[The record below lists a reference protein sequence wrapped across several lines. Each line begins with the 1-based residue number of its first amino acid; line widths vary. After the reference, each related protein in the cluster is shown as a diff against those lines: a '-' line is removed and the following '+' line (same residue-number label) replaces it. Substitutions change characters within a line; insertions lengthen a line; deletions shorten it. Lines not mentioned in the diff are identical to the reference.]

1 MKNENVD
8 VKSLNLINERIE
20 QIEAYMKGV
29 VDENTKNK
37 LTSIVGNLKEKQ
49 KETLEAKNRLL
60 NAVNN
65 DSTNSSLNYYKK
77 ELEESVE
84 RSDKLI
90 NELSSFLDKNKT
102 NFLENLEVVIKNYID
117 FLSNLNTEQ
126 LCNVMTITSSSLIL
140 ICIFHILIIYFGNFL
155 IDYFRLESKYPRIA
169 KFIRLRKMFQDF
181 NILVNIIVIVIV
193 LMFIIYVN
201 FVTLF
206 N

>member
-65 DSTNSSLNYYKK
+65 DSTNSSLDYYKK

>member
-1 MKNENVD
+1 MFSKIFNLSNFSKVATGGATVLAYKSWVDSMKNENVD

-65 DSTNSSLNYYKK
+65 DSTNSSLDYYKK

-155 IDYFRLESKYPRIA
+155 IDYFRLE
-169 KFIRLRKMFQDF
+169 
-181 NILVNIIVIVIV
+181 
-193 LMFIIYVN
+193 
-201 FVTLF
+201 
-206 N
+206 